1 MSVKML
7 LSSNGG
13 SQGKGLMS
21 ENIINKSV
29 LTDGIIAFANYFK
42 EHGFNPPI
50 SIEIDKLAFEKILAE
65 SAELYNIDSKKA
77 ITEHEFSIS
86 QVIILREQQDSR

>member
-1 MSVKML
+1 
-7 LSSNGG
+7 
-13 SQGKGLMS
+13 MS
-21 ENIINKSV
+21 ENIINRSV
-29 LTDGIIAFANYFK
+29 LTDGILALANYFR

-50 SIEIDKLAFEKILAE
+50 SIMVDKLAFEKLLSE

-86 QVIILREQQDSR
+86 DVIVIKEQKLRKT

>member
-1 MSVKML
+1 MP
-7 LSSNGG
+7 
-13 SQGKGLMS
+13 
-21 ENIINKSV
+21 ENIIDRSV
-29 LTDGIIAFANYFK
+29 LTDGILALANYFK

-50 SIEIDKLAFEKILAE
+50 SIKVDKLAFQKILAE

-86 QVIILREQQDSR
+86 EVISIKEG

>member
-1 MSVKML
+1 MVYFL
-7 LSSNGG
+7 ARNWVP
-13 SQGKGLMS
+13 
-21 ENIINKSV
+21 ENMIDRSV
-29 LTDGIIAFANYFK
+29 LTDGILALANYFK

-50 SIEIDKLAFEKILAE
+50 SIEVDKLAFQKILAE

-86 QVIILREQQDSR
+86 EVILIKEG

>member
-1 MSVKML
+1 MP
-7 LSSNGG
+7 
-13 SQGKGLMS
+13 
-21 ENIINKSV
+21 ENIIDKSV
-29 LTDGIIAFANYFK
+29 LTDGILALANYFK

-50 SIEIDKLAFEKILAE
+50 SIEVDKLAFQKILAE

-86 QVIILREQQDSR
+86 EVVSIKEG

>member
-1 MSVKML
+1 
-7 LSSNGG
+7 
-13 SQGKGLMS
+13 MS

-29 LTDGIIAFANYFK
+29 LNDGIIALANYFK
-42 EHGFNPPI
+42 EHGFNPPT
-50 SIEIDKLAFEKILAE
+50 SIEVDNIAFEKILAE

-86 QVIILREQQDSR
+86 DVITIKEQQSSR

>member
-1 MSVKML
+1 
-7 LSSNGG
+7 
-13 SQGKGLMS
+13 MS

-29 LTDGIIAFANYFK
+29 LNDGIIALANYFK

-50 SIEIDKLAFEKILAE
+50 SIEVDNIAFEKILAE

-86 QVIILREQQDSR
+86 DVITIKEQQTSR

>member
-1 MSVKML
+1 MVYLKIRDC
-7 LSSNGG
+7 
-13 SQGKGLMS
+13 MS

-29 LTDGIIAFANYFK
+29 LTDGIIALENYFK

-50 SIEIDKLAFEKILAE
+50 SIEVDKLAFEKILSE

-86 QVIILREQQDSR
+86 KVINIREQQDSR

>member
-1 MSVKML
+1 MP
-7 LSSNGG
+7 
-13 SQGKGLMS
+13 
-21 ENIINKSV
+21 ENIIDRSV
-29 LTDGIIAFANYFK
+29 LTDGILALANYFK

-50 SIEIDKLAFEKILAE
+50 SIEVEKLAFQKILAE

-86 QVIILREQQDSR
+86 EVISIKEG

>member
-1 MSVKML
+1 MP
-7 LSSNGG
+7 
-13 SQGKGLMS
+13 
-21 ENIINKSV
+21 ENMIDRSV
-29 LTDGIIAFANYFK
+29 LTDGILALANYFK

-50 SIEIDKLAFEKILAE
+50 SIEVEKLAFQKILAE

-86 QVIILREQQDSR
+86 EVISIKEG

>member
-1 MSVKML
+1 
-7 LSSNGG
+7 
-13 SQGKGLMS
+13 MS

-29 LTDGIIAFANYFK
+29 LTDGIIALANYFK
-42 EHGFNPPI
+42 EHGFNPPL
-50 SIEIDKLAFEKILAE
+50 SIEVDKSAFEKVLAE

-86 QVIILREQQDSR
+86 DVITIKEQQTSR